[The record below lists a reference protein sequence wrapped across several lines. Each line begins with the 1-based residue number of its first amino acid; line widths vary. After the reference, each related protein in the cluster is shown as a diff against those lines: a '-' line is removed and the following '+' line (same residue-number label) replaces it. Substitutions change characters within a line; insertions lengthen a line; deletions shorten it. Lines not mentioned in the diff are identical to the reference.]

1 MKRWRPERE
10 LWIAEQTDEQ
20 TFQVLNEP
28 PCLYDR
34 LVMVAAGFI
43 AIYAK
48 DDVVEGVMNPW
59 TKCALV
65 EECMFTTKSMR
76 EVLKCHIDDNVVV
89 RHSCHRYDQSVL
101 NILVKRLY
109 HQEMEKHL
117 VKECAFSYFRNP
129 QRCKNYAQNNQTD
142 ILHWG

>member
-1 MKRWRPERE
+1 MKRWRPDRE

-76 EVLKCHIDDNVVV
+76 EILKCHIDDNVVV

-109 HQEMEKHL
+109 HQEMDKHL
-117 VKECAFSYFRNP
+117 VKECEFSYFRNP
-129 QRCKNYAQNNQTD
+129 QRCKNYTHYNQTD